1 MGILDRLGQTLKAN
15 INSLIDKAEDPQK
28 LIAQT
33 IEEFEDELK
42 KARKEQVS
50 ALAEVKLMQRK
61 AKEKLDDA
69 AGWERK
75 AMLALEH
82 GDEELAR
89 EALKRKKQGES
100 DALDFG
106 EQERQ
111 KASYVE
117 ELKAQIEQFERKVVE
132 LKAKKNS
139 LGSQVARA
147 RASGGNTD
155 VGGSTAGA
163 VGRLREMQDKID
175 AMEAEVEAAD
185 IVDDPKKAA
194 LEERFRRL
202 ERGDTKDAL
211 DDELAAL
218 KNRLKDR

>member
-1 MGILDRLGQTLKAN
+1 MGILDRFSQTLKAN
-15 INSLIDKAEDPQK
+15 LNSLIDKAEDPQK
-28 LIAQT
+28 MIGQT

-42 KARKEQVS
+42 KARREQVS
-50 ALAEVKLMQRK
+50 ALAEVKQIQRK
-61 AKEKLDDA
+61 AKDKLEDA
-69 AGWERK
+69 AAWERK

-89 EALKRKKQGES
+89 EALKRKKQSES
-100 DALDFG
+100 DALDLG
-106 EQERQ
+106 EQEKQRQ
-111 KASYVE
+111 GYVE
-117 ELKAQIEQFERKVVE
+117 ELKAQIEQFERKLVE

-139 LGSQVARA
+139 LSSQVARA
-147 RASGGNTD
+147 RSATGNTD
-155 VGGSTAGA
+155 VGGSNAGA

-211 DDELAAL
+211 DDELSAL
-218 KNRLKDR
+218 KARLKDR

>member
-61 AKEKLDDA
+61 AKEKLDEA

-100 DALDFG
+100 DALDYG

-111 KASYVE
+111 KAAYVE

-147 RASGGNTD
+147 RAAGGNTD

-163 VGRLREMQDKID
+163 VGRLREMQEKID

-218 KNRLKDR
+218 KSRLKDR

>member
-50 ALAEVKLMQRK
+50 ALAEVKQLQRK
-61 AKEKLDDA
+61 AKDKIEE
-69 AGWERK
+69 AGSWERK

-89 EALKRKKQGES
+89 EGLKRKKQCET

-106 EQERQ
+106 ENEKQR
-111 KASYVE
+111 AAYVE
-117 ELKAQIEQFERKVVE
+117 ELKAQIEQFERKLVE
-132 LKAKKNS
+132 LKAKKSS
-139 LGSQVARA
+139 LGSQVSRA
-147 RASGGNTD
+147 RAAGGNTD
-155 VGGSTAGA
+155 VGGNSAGA

-202 ERGDTKDAL
+202 ERGDTKDHL

-218 KNRLKDR
+218 KARLKDR